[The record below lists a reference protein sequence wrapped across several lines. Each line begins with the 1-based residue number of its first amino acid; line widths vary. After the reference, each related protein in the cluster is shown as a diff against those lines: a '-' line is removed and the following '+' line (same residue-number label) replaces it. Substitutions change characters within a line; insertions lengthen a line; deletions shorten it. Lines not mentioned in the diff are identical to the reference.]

1 MKKVYLQPSVKAVHY
16 SYQSTLLAGSAKGV
30 YNNETPSEWAAR
42 DGGDDADW
50 EDEEF

>member
-30 YNNETPSEWAAR
+30 YNETPSEWAAR
-42 DGGDDADW
+42 DGGDDGDW